1 MPTVLV
7 VDDSRMDQRLVGA
20 LLKDTP
26 KLEVEYAG
34 NGIEALEHDQDPTA

>member
-20 LLKDTP
+20 LLKETP
-26 KLEVEYAG
+26 KLEIEYAS
-34 NGIEALEHDQDPTA
+34 NGTNSPTSSSPTT